1 MKTIDIRK
9 AGSDNWDEYC
19 NQILADNLKEARIQK
34 KITQQKAADYLGVTN
49 ATISRYEN
57 GSRSVGNHD
66 LKKLSK
72 LYGISVR
79 CLQGWTTPEGE
90 QQFIALKS
98 KDPHQIEQVFG
109 LPSGSVIIPSEDE
122 EYKIRQQVD
131 ESNQNTFRDLSK
143 YRLLNAF
150 NQLNEKGQQTAAD
163 RVQELTQIEAY
174 RKKED

>member
-1 MKTIDIRK
+1 M
-9 AGSDNWDEYC
+9 
-19 NQILADNLKEARIQK
+19 
-34 KITQQKAADYLGVTN
+34 
-49 ATISRYEN
+49 
-57 GSRSVGNHD
+57 
-66 LKKLSK
+66 
-72 LYGISVR
+72 
-79 CLQGWTTPEGE
+79 
-90 QQFIALKS
+90 
-98 KDPHQIEQVFG
+98 
-109 LPSGSVIIPSEDE
+109 IIPSEDE